1 MVNNAK
7 EEWKPLMYG
16 DLDLT
21 DRYLVSN
28 TGKLYSLKSK
38 KILKTVIHKE
48 GYEVVCISLGSRKN
62 KKLIRIHVAV
72 ANMFV
77 DGYKDG
83 LRVNHIDGNKL
94 NNDSSNLEWVTYSEN
109 SQHAAKMGLFIPV
122 NRKPVKQ
129 IDIITGKTINIYK
142 SIREAQEKIGK
153 NIKGKNISN
162 VIHGRSKTAYGYR
175 WECI

>member
-1 MVNNAK
+1 
-7 EEWKPLMYG
+7 MYG

-28 TGKLYSLKSK
+28 TGKIYSLKSK
-38 KILKTVIHKE
+38 KILKTVIHKQ
-48 GYEVVCISLGSRKN
+48 GYEVVCISLGNRKS
-62 KKLIRIHVAV
+62 KKLIRVHVAV

-83 LRVNHIDGNKL
+83 LQVNHIDGNKL
-94 NNDSSNLEWVTYSEN
+94 NNDSKNLEWVTAGGN
-109 SQHAAKMGLFIPV
+109 IRHAFKNGLNAPV
-122 NRKPVKQ
+122 NKKMVKQ

-142 SIREAQEKIGK
+142 SIKEAQEKIGK
-153 NIKGKNISN
+153 NRRGKNISN

>member
-28 TGKLYSLKSK
+28 TGKIYSLKSK
-38 KILKTVIHKE
+38 KILKTVIHKK
-48 GYEVVCISLGSRKN
+48 GYEVVCISLGNRKS

-83 LRVNHIDGNKL
+83 LQVNHIDGNKL
-94 NNDSSNLEWVTYSEN
+94 NNDSKNLEWVTACGN
-109 SQHAAKMGLFIPV
+109 IRHAFKNGLNAPV
-122 NRKPVKQ
+122 NKRMVKQ
-129 IDIITGKTINIYK
+129 IDINTGMVINIFD
-142 SIREAQEKIGK
+142 SITEAAKYLGHNTIS
-153 NIKGKNISN
+153 NISTAL
-162 VIHGRSKTAYGYR
+162 HGRNVTAYGYK
-175 WECI
+175 WEYV

>member
-1 MVNNAK
+1 LVNNAK

-28 TGKLYSLKSK
+28 TGKIYSLKSK
-38 KILKTVIHKE
+38 KILKTVIHKQ
-48 GYEVVCISLGSRKN
+48 GYEVVCISLGNRKS
-62 KKLIRIHVAV
+62 KKLIRVHVAV

-83 LRVNHIDGNKL
+83 LQVNHIDGNKL
-94 NNDSSNLEWVTYSEN
+94 NNDSKNLEWVTAGGN
-109 SQHAAKMGLFIPV
+109 IRHAFKNGLNAPV
-122 NRKPVKQ
+122 NKKMVKQ

-142 SIREAQEKIGK
+142 SIKEAQEKIGK
-153 NIKGKNISN
+153 NRRGKNISN